1 MNKERNKQLSEKIK
15 RFIDV
20 NSKLPKPKLIAIKA
34 R

>member
-1 MNKERNKQLSEKIK
+1 MNEERNKQLSEKIK
-15 RFIDV
+15 RFIDD